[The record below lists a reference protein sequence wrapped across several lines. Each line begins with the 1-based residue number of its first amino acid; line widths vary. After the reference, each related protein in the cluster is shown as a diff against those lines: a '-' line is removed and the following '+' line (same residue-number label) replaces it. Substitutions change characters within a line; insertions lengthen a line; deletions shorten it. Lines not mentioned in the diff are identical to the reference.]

1 MLFELRKLNS
11 EEESIVL
18 HAPIWTALLIGF
30 ADGELH
36 TGELNKLREMI
47 HVKTFSE
54 LNDVRKLYQ
63 ELEKYE
69 ESAQILERE
78 LSMLPT
84 NPEARIQYLED
95 NLSQLNDILPKLT
108 TPYGRQFLHSLKE
121 IAAAVANAEGGF
133 LGFGT
138 ISRAESKYLH
148 LPMINEI

>member
-1 MLFELRKLNS
+1 MLFELRKLDS
-11 EEESIVL
+11 EEESVML

-36 TGELNKLREMI
+36 ESELDKLKEII

-69 ESAQILERE
+69 ESADILGRE
-78 LSMLPT
+78 LEVLPT
-84 NPEARIQYLED
+84 NPEARINYLVGG
-95 NLSQLNDILPKLT
+95 LTQLNDVLPKLSEQ
-108 TPYGRQFLHSLKE
+108 YQRQYVNSLRE
-121 IAAAVANAEGGF
+121 IAAAVANADGGF
-133 LGFGT
+133 LGFG
-138 ISRAESKYLH
+138 SVSQAESKFIH

>member
-1 MLFELRKLNS
+1 MLFELRKLSS
-11 EEESIVL
+11 EEESVVL

-36 TGELNKLREMI
+36 QVELDKLREVV

-78 LSMLPT
+78 LANIPT
-84 NPEARIQYLED
+84 NPEARMKYLEE
-95 NLSQLNDILPKLT
+95 NLTRLNDILPKLT
-108 TPYGRQFLHSLKE
+108 VPYRRQFVHSLKE
-121 IAAAVANAEGGF
+121 IAAAIANAEGGF

-148 LPMINEI
+148 LPMIDEQ

>member
-30 ADGELH
+30 ADGELQA
-36 TGELNKLREMI
+36 GELEKLKEMI
-47 HVKTFSE
+47 HVKTYSE
-54 LNDVRKLYQ
+54 LNDVRNLYQ

-78 LSMLPT
+78 LSILPT
-84 NPEARIQYLED
+84 NPEARIKYLEES
-95 NLSQLNDILPKLT
+95 LAKLNYILPKLT
-108 TPYGRQFLHSLKE
+108 VPYGRQFLHSLRE

-138 ISRAESKYLH
+138 ISRAESKYIH
-148 LPMINEI
+148 LPMINEV

>member
-11 EEESIVL
+11 EEESIML

-36 TGELNKLREMI
+36 ASELEKLREVI

-63 ELEKYE
+63 ELEQYE
-69 ESAQILERE
+69 ESTQILERE
-78 LSMLPT
+78 LEMLPT
-84 NPEARIQYLED
+84 NPTARMDYL
-95 NLSQLNDILPKLT
+95 NNQLTRLNAVLPKLSL
-108 TPYGRQFLHSLKE
+108 PYQRQYVNSLKE
-121 IAAAVANAEGGF
+121 IAGAIANAEGGF

-138 ISRAESKYLH
+138 ISREESKYLH
-148 LPMINEI
+148 LPMINEL